1 MRRGRST
8 RKPTIA
14 QQQRMDAI
22 TEIGCIVC
30 DALGH
35 GFMPCQVHHLLVG
48 GKHGQK
54 RRGHAFT
61 IGLCPWHHVG
71 EPMAGLSH
79 SACADRYGP
88 SYAREP
94 RRFRQE
100 IGTDDYLLDLQNTLI
115 EKHLEKT
122 SWRPAA

>member
-1 MRRGRST
+1 MKRGRST
-8 RKPTIA
+8 GSMTLAQLTRLDTIK
-14 QQQRMDAI
+14 
-22 TEIGCIVC
+22 EIGCIAC
-30 DALGH
+30 YALGFGRMDCH
-35 GFMPCQVHHLLVG
+35 EHHLLVG
-48 GKHGQK
+48 GKHGQP
-54 RRGHAFT
+54 RRGHDFT

-71 EPMAGLSH
+71 EPMGGLSH

-100 IGTDDYLLDLQNTLI
+100 IGSDDYLLDLQNTLI
-115 EKHLEKT
+115 KQHLEKS